1 MGAYEK
7 KMPNVRKN
15 IQKIQ
20 KHKNYN
26 EDIENVLKKLDR
38 EINDYKLY
46 ERHLTSIYELMELGI
61 KIASIVE
68 RSYLE

>member
-1 MGAYEK
+1 MRKYEK

-26 EDIENVLKKLDR
+26 EDIESVLKKLDR
-38 EINDYKLY
+38 EINGYKLY

-61 KIASIVE
+61 KITAVA
-68 RSYLE
+68 YN

>member
-1 MGAYEK
+1 MGKYEK

-26 EDIENVLKKLDR
+26 EDIESVIKKLDK
-38 EINDYKLY
+38 EIDDYKLY
-46 ERHLTSIYELMELGI
+46 EIHLTSIYELMELGI
-61 KIASIVE
+61 KITALA
-68 RSYLE
+68 YN

>member
-26 EDIENVLKKLDR
+26 EDIESVLKKLDK

-61 KIASIVE
+61 KITALA
-68 RSYLE
+68 YN

>member
-26 EDIENVLKKLDR
+26 EDIESVIKK
-38 EINDYKLY
+38 
-46 ERHLTSIYELMELGI
+46 
-61 KIASIVE
+61 
-68 RSYLE
+68 

>member
-1 MGAYEK
+1 MGRYEK

-26 EDIENVLKKLDR
+26 EDIESVIKKLDK
-38 EINDYKLY
+38 EIDDYKLY
-46 ERHLTSIYELMELGI
+46 ENNSVSIQLRG
-61 KIASIVE
+61 
-68 RSYLE
+68 

>member
-1 MGAYEK
+1 MGRYEK
-7 KMPNVRKN
+7 KMPSVRKN

-26 EDIENVLKKLDR
+26 EDIESVLKKLDR

-61 KIASIVE
+61 KITALA
-68 RSYLE
+68 YN

>member
-1 MGAYEK
+1 MGRYEK
-7 KMPNVRKN
+7 KMLDVRKN

-26 EDIENVLKKLDR
+26 EDIESVLKKLDK
-38 EINDYKLY
+38 EIDDYKIY

-61 KIASIVE
+61 KITALA
-68 RSYLE
+68 YN

>member
-26 EDIENVLKKLDR
+26 EDIESVLKKLDR

-61 KIASIVE
+61 KITAVA
-68 RSYLE
+68 YN

>member
-26 EDIENVLKKLDR
+26 EDIESVIKKLDK
-38 EINDYKLY
+38 EIDDYKLY

-61 KIASIVE
+61 KITALA
-68 RSYLE
+68 YH

>member
-1 MGAYEK
+1 MGKYEK
-7 KMPNVRKN
+7 KRPNVRNN
-15 IQKIQ
+15 IHKIQ

-61 KIASIVE
+61 KITAVA
-68 RSYLE
+68 YN

>member
-1 MGAYEK
+1 MGRYEK

-61 KIASIVE
+61 KITAVA
-68 RSYLE
+68 YN

>member
-1 MGAYEK
+1 MGRYEK

-20 KHKNYN
+20 KYKNYN
-26 EDIENVLKKLDR
+26 EDIESVIKKLDK
-38 EINDYKLY
+38 EIDDYKLY

-61 KIASIVE
+61 KITALA
-68 RSYLE
+68 YN

>member
-26 EDIENVLKKLDR
+26 EDIKSVIKKLDK
-38 EINDYKLY
+38 EIDDYKLY

-61 KIASIVE
+61 KITALA
-68 RSYLE
+68 YN

>member
-26 EDIENVLKKLDR
+26 EDIEKRDK
-38 EINDYKLY
+38 EIWIRK
-46 ERHLTSIYELMELGI
+46 
-61 KIASIVE
+61 
-68 RSYLE
+68 

>member
-7 KMPNVRKN
+7 KMPSVRKN

-26 EDIENVLKKLDR
+26 EDIESVLKKLDR

-61 KIASIVE
+61 KITALA
-68 RSYLE
+68 YN

>member
-26 EDIENVLKKLDR
+26 EDIESVIKKLDK
-38 EINDYKLY
+38 EIDDYKLY
-46 ERHLTSIYELMELGI
+46 ERYLTSIYELMELGI
-61 KIASIVE
+61 KITALA
-68 RSYLE
+68 YN

>member
-1 MGAYEK
+1 MGRYEK
-7 KMPNVRKN
+7 KMPSVRKN

-26 EDIENVLKKLDR
+26 EDIESVLKKLDR

-46 ERHLTSIYELMELGI
+46 ERHLTSIYELMKLGI
-61 KIASIVE
+61 KITALA
-68 RSYLE
+68 YN

>member
-20 KHKNYN
+20 KHKNHN
-26 EDIENVLKKLDR
+26 EDIKSVIKKLDK
-38 EINDYKLY
+38 EIDDYKLY

-61 KIASIVE
+61 KITALA
-68 RSYLE
+68 YN

>member
-1 MGAYEK
+1 MGRYEK

-26 EDIENVLKKLDR
+26 EDIESVLKKLDK

-46 ERHLTSIYELMELGI
+46 ERHLTSIYELRGI
-61 KIASIVE
+61 EWIK
-68 RSYLE
+68 

>member
-1 MGAYEK
+1 MGRYEK
-7 KMPNVRKN
+7 KMPDVRKN

-26 EDIENVLKKLDR
+26 EDIESVIKKLDK
-38 EINDYKLY
+38 EIDDYKIY

-61 KIASIVE
+61 KITALA
-68 RSYLE
+68 YN

>member
-61 KIASIVE
+61 KITAVA
-68 RSYLE
+68 YN